1 LTNNFSPCATG
12 YEFSRIAISKMTK
25 EEKINYLDGMGCF
38 VCEICENIDDNRN
51 NNWYI
56 EKLVINY
63 LPYYR
68 LVCENCI

>member
-1 LTNNFSPCATG
+1 
-12 YEFSRIAISKMTK
+12 MTK